1 MAKKS
6 TTAAAVKKPATT
18 AGDQK
23 RIPTMEDADDQPGVP
38 SSLVELGLQFKRAQK
53 KEAESKANTKEI
65 FTSIKD
71 QMHKAG
77 LTKFRLEIDGK
88 RKWLKLD
95 PVEKLKWE
103 EAKPTKPATSSA
115 ATE

>member
-1 MAKKS
+1 MATAKKN
-6 TTAAAVKKPATT
+6 TAPKKTSAK
-18 AGDQK
+18 K
-23 RIPTMEDADDQPGVP
+23 RPDLLFEDSDDQPDVP

-103 EAKPTKPATSSA
+103 EAKPPKPTASPA
-115 ATE
+115 ATA

>member
-1 MAKKS
+1 MAKS
-6 TTAAAVKKPATT
+6 TATKATKPEAMSSE
-18 AGDQK
+18 QK
-23 RIPTMEDADDQPGVP
+23 RLATMEDADDQPGVP

-103 EAKPTKPATSSA
+103 EAKPPKTAASSA
-115 ATE
+115 ATA